1 MTRASHSPFPI
12 RPAASVRGPLA
23 FSLIEVV
30 LAIGVL
36 SLAVVAMLGLF
47 APTMNSVKQVVD
59 GNKATALVGM
69 INAQVNENMD
79 YDDIGD
85 GLATGGPMYF
95 YAWERERTAGNKKFV
110 DIVMTEPNGAAN
122 TPATAADLNGDGNTT
137 AASPFSDRDGGVLA
151 GPAFVVTFDQLTLGA
166 GNYTYGNYTDEAYI
180 PFLVTIY
187 QLDLNQGFDRN
198 KLTEA
203 NRVLSYPSA
212 KLR

>member
-1 MTRASHSPFPI
+1 MTRVSQPLSPHRSPACI
-12 RPAASVRGPLA
+12 RRPGA

-69 INAQVNENMD
+69 INAQVNEKIAYN
-79 YDDIGD
+79 DIGD
-85 GLATGGPMYF
+85 GLKGGADAIMYF
-95 YAWERERTAGNKKFV
+95 YAWERENASGGI
-110 DIVMTEPNGAAN
+110 DIVMSDPGSSKPGSTDVSTGSSV
-122 TPATAADLNGDGNTT
+122 
-137 AASPFSDRDGGVLA
+137 ASPKDDKANLA
-151 GPAFVVTFDQLTLGA
+151 GPAFVVTFERLELGA
-166 GNYTYGNYTDEAYI
+166 GNYDYTKYTDEAYI

-187 QLDLNQGFDRN
+187 QLDLDEGFN
-198 KLTEA
+198 KDHLNEA
-203 NRVLSYPSA
+203 TRVISYPSA

>member
-1 MTRASHSPFPI
+1 MTRVSQPLSLLQSP
-12 RPAASVRGPLA
+12 ASVRKSRA

-69 INAQVNENMD
+69 INAQVNEKID
-79 YDDIGD
+79 YNTIGA
-85 GLATGGPMYF
+85 GLSGGANSIMYF
-95 YAWERERTAGNKKFV
+95 YAWERENPQGGI
-110 DIVMTEPNGAAN
+110 DIVMSEPGGN
-122 TPATAADLNGDGNTT
+122 TPGSTDTDGDGNAET
-137 AASPFSDRDGGVLA
+137 ASPIADQDNLA
-151 GPAFVVTFDQLTLGA
+151 GPAFVVTFEQLELGA
-166 GNYTYGNYTDEAYI
+166 GNYNYAQYPNEAYI

-187 QLDLNQGFDRN
+187 QLDLNEGFN
-198 KLTEA
+198 INHLNEA
-203 NRVLSYPSA
+203 TRVISYPSA